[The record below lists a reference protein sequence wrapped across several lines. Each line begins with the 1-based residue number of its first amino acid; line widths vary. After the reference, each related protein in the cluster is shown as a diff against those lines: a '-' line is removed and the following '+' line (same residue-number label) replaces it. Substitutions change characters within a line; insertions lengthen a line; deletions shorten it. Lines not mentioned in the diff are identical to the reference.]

1 MSTAVAERGL
11 TDRLRQD
18 RREGPPGAGQGRLS
32 PGGGRDPVGATG
44 ELGEGWD
51 FLCSRALL
59 WAEDWAGLG
68 EGRGG
73 GGGEGPEGHG
83 GWVGQ

>member
-1 MSTAVAERGL
+1 M
-11 TDRLRQD
+11 
-18 RREGPPGAGQGRLS
+18 
-32 PGGGRDPVGATG
+32 GATG
-44 ELGEGWD
+44 ELGEGWVQGQGWD

-73 GGGEGPEGHG
+73 GGEGPRGAWGLGRPVRRCRE
-83 GWVGQ
+83 

>member
-1 MSTAVAERGL
+1 MQVRV
-11 TDRLRQD
+11 R
-18 RREGPPGAGQGRLS
+18 RLS

-44 ELGEGWD
+44 ELGEGWVQGQGLA

-68 EGRGG
+68 EGWGG
-73 GGGEGPEGHG
+73 GGGEGPG
-83 GWVGQ
+83 GAWGLGRPVRRCRE

>member
-1 MSTAVAERGL
+1 M
-11 TDRLRQD
+11 
-18 RREGPPGAGQGRLS
+18 
-32 PGGGRDPVGATG
+32 GATG